1 MSQVNAIPGLNTT
14 GYYPTANAAGPTPV
28 VVNVNQP
35 SAAPAV
41 PAMPTDVRAYGSTP
55 SGSVTNLG
63 VGANGPV
70 LPLQAQAWISGAA
83 KTVPGGTQ
91 AAIGAARAIAG
102 NTSAAMSSK
111 VAKAI
116 GDAGEPL
123 LKLSWGLVAN
133 LADTIGALVTF
144 RFGDAIRNFGKVF
157 TEGAANT
164 GSLLKRLTQ
173 PATLTAATAGGT
185 KLGLGGAIGVGLSTG
200 LKALK
205 SSAIWAIPASAINAF
220 VDYKYKDQ
228 TDPKRLAT
236 NFGADVIGYT
246 ATGMAGAAVGAAV
259 GSMTLPIVGTIVG
272 AGVGIL
278 LGLAHDKITR
288 PLISDTLRD
297 MMA

>member
-1 MSQVNAIPGLNTT
+1 MSQVTST
-14 GYYPTANAAGPTPV
+14 QGYFPTANVGGPTPV
-28 VVNVNQP
+28 VVNVNQQP
-35 SAAPAV
+35 AAPAAPAV
-41 PAMPTDVRAYGSTP
+41 PVMGTDVRAYGTVGSN
-55 SGSVTNLG
+55 SVTNLG

-70 LPLQAQAWISGAA
+70 APLTAQTVLSGAA
-83 KTVPGGTQ
+83 KTVPAGTQ
-91 AAIGAARAIAG
+91 AAIGAAKAIAN
-102 NTSAAMSSK
+102 NTNATMAK
-111 VAKAI
+111 NVAKVI

-133 LADTIGALVTF
+133 VADTVGALVTF

-157 TEGAANT
+157 TEAAVDT
-164 GSLLKRLTQ
+164 GGMVKRLTQ
-173 PATLTAATAGGT
+173 PASLTMATAGGT

-220 VDYKYKDQ
+220 VDYKFKDQ

-236 NFGADVIGYT
+236 NFGADLIGYT

-278 LGLAHDKITR
+278 LGMAHDKITR
-288 PLISDTLRD
+288 PLISDSLRD